1 MTGENTVENM
11 IENKGYAIAIS
22 NDSNQSSAEKIYLK
36 PMALYIPDV
45 ATGLVIELIN
55 NLDDTN
61 NDGEGFTLTVTNKNN
76 GVSVDSHFST
86 LEDLKNPTTSADAVK
101 DLVNIVRG
109 YDTDEE
115 TNVCGWQRVF
125 YRVNNSYLKN
135 TIFMVSIRQSMLTE
149 I

>member
-76 GVSVDSHFST
+76 GVSVDSHFLT

-115 TNVCGWQRVF
+115 TNVCGW
-125 YRVNNSYLKN
+125 
-135 TIFMVSIRQSMLTE
+135 
-149 I
+149 